1 MTNPFDWMERRQRI
15 DTNDMFGRI
24 HGFPDQLRAARD
36 SFADNT
42 LVLDS
47 REYQNVLLLGMG
59 GSAIGG
65 DVVQAAVQGE
75 CPVPVVVQRGYE
87 VPAWTDDST
96 LVIATSYSGNTEETL
111 ASVTD
116 ALDRGASP
124 VFITSGGK
132 LGRLAEERGYTP
144 ISVPPGFPP
153 RTAMGYLAVPALLVL
168 EQLAL
173 TNPWGEDLE
182 EAIALTTSLRKE
194 WNVEDGP
201 GQGLPAEIGAKLA
214 GRMPV
219 VYHGTGEMDPV
230 ATRWVGQ
237 FAENSETLAHRHTIP
252 ELNHNEIMGWRNP
265 EALLEQ
271 TVVLFLRNEHD
282 HPRVFRAMS
291 VVRGLI
297 EDRTGGCVDVPVKGR
312 SALARILSTIYLGDW
327 ISYYLALAQDVDPTP
342 VPRIDRLK
350 AELA

>member
-1 MTNPFDWMERRQRI
+1 MTSSINWVDRRKQI
-15 DTNDMFGRI
+15 DADDMFARI

-65 DVVQAAVQGE
+65 DVVRASVEGE

-87 VPAWTDDST
+87 VPAWTDDAT

-111 ASVTD
+111 SAVTD

-144 ISVPPGFPP
+144 ISVPKGFPP
-153 RTAMGYLAVPALLVL
+153 RTAMGYLAVPTLLVL

-173 TNPWGEDLE
+173 TNPWAEDLE
-182 EAIALTTSLRKE
+182 EAIALTSSLRKE
-194 WNVEDGP
+194 WKVEDGP
-201 GQGLPAEIGAKLA
+201 GNGYPAEVAATLA
-214 GRMPV
+214 GKMPV

-265 EALLEQ
+265 EKMLKETAL
-271 TVVLFLRNEHD
+271 LFLRNEHD
-282 HPRVFRAMS
+282 HPRVFRAMP
-291 VVRGLI
+291 VVRDLI
-297 EDRTGGCVDVPVKGR
+297 EERAGGCVDIPVQGR
-312 SALARILSTIYLGDW
+312 STLARILSTIYLGDW